1 MAKTRKS
8 RRSRRRTLKKH
19 RKGKRGV
26 GLGQTSATWP
36 PDNTSFGRF
45 VGSPVNTDNITFEK
59 K

>member
-8 RRSRRRTLKKH
+8 RRSRRRTVKKH
-19 RKGKRGV
+19 RKAKRGG

-36 PDNTSFGRF
+36 PDNSSFGRF
-45 VGSPVNTDNITFEK
+45 VGSSVNTDNLTFEK